1 MKGSFAI
8 LPFMK
13 LSLNKDYARR
23 HLFVTV
29 LMLGLG
35 CWFGYDGLVAY
46 PSMTA
51 ADLYRSIEKADPP
64 AEMSA
69 ERLEA
74 FKRQKTQTQY
84 GFALLSLLAGAVV
97 GLRLLKAA
105 KFDFAFDDSGF
116 TANAKRYTR
125 DDIASVD
132 RTQWE
137 TKTILVLKLK
147 DGSTL
152 TLDAWH
158 HLGVKDFAATV

>member
-1 MKGSFAI
+1 
-8 LPFMK
+8 MK

-51 ADLYRSIEKADPP
+51 ADLYRSIEKSDPP
-64 AEMSA
+64 ADLPA

-84 GFALLSLLAGAVV
+84 GFAVLALFAGAVV
-97 GLRLLKAA
+97 GLRLLKSAR
-105 KFDFAFDDSGF
+105 FAFEFDESGF
-116 TANAKRYTR
+116 TSNGRRYTR
-125 DDIASVD
+125 DDIAAVD
-132 RTQWE
+132 RTRWE
-137 TKTILVLKLK
+137 TKTILVLRMK
-147 DGSTL
+147 DGSTH